1 MGWKKATKNFTTVGY
16 IIKLALSAP
25 KRGSRNYKTEEE
37 IGSIEVLAVQ
47 EVVKKW
53 SDHVVCICQ
62 ANYTSTRPP
71 GQGQN
76 GTHTMIQHK
85 HNLGVFD

>member
-1 MGWKKATKNFTTVGY
+1 VDWKKAKKNFTTVGY

-62 ANYTSTRPP
+62 ATTQAP
-71 GQGQN
+71 GHQGKVRM
-76 GTHTMIQHK
+76 GHTQ
-85 HNLGVFD
+85 